1 MIPLLTPKEH
11 YHMLETLWK
20 IELERELPVWDVL
33 RDLHRRLCEMEDTLR
48 QQRPAEC
55 LRNLYGRVHGAAM
68 LGLELERPEWA
79 APEYLGKWA
88 A

>member
-1 MIPLLTPKEH
+1 MNPLLKPKEH
-11 YHMLETLWK
+11 YQILQLLWK
-20 IELERELPVWDVL
+20 IELESELPQWENL
-33 RDLHRRLCEMEDTLR
+33 RDLHRRLCDMEDTLR
-48 QQRPAEC
+48 RQRPAEC
-55 LRNLYGRVHGAAM
+55 LQNLYARIHAAAM